1 MVLVTKEDRRLIF
14 NYLLREGVIVVK
26 KDAYMPQHQNVAV
39 ANLHAMMIVKSLK
52 SQGCLNEVYNWG
64 WSYYFL
70 TNKGVAHLIKELDLP
85 VDKNIVPLTHNRKRV
100 KQAAA
105 PEKEGK
111 EGEEV
116 AGEEETPKDE

>member
-1 MVLVTKEDRRLIF
+1 MVLVSKEDRRKLF

-26 KDAYMPQHQNVAV
+26 KDAYMPKHQNVDV
-39 ANLHAMMIVKSLK
+39 ANLHAMMVVKSLK
-52 SQGCLNEVYNWG
+52 SHGCLNEVYNWG

-100 KQAAA
+100 KQVAA

-111 EGEEV
+111 EE
-116 AGEEETPKDE
+116 AAEEETPKDE

>member
-1 MVLVTKEDRRLIF
+1 MVLVSKEDRRKLF

-26 KDAYMPQHQNVAV
+26 KDAYMPKHQNVDV
-39 ANLHAMMIVKSLK
+39 ANLHAMMVVKSLK
-52 SQGCLNEVYNWG
+52 SHGCLNEVYNWG

-100 KQAAA
+100 KQVAA

-111 EGEEV
+111 EE
-116 AGEEETPKDE
+116 AAAEEETPKDE